1 MGAEERESAED
12 AGMDGW
18 KADREGGGGAVVNQA
33 EQLSAWCDQDIL
45 GGESL
50 IGSGRRGALVGDGFA
65 AAGHVHD
72 KAMMAGN

>member
-1 MGAEERESAED
+1 
-12 AGMDGW
+12 MDGW
-18 KADREGGGGAVVNQA
+18 KAKREGGGGAVVNQA
-33 EQLSAWCDQDIL
+33 EQLSAWSDQDIL

-50 IGSGRRGALVGDGFA
+50 IGSGWRGALVGDGFA